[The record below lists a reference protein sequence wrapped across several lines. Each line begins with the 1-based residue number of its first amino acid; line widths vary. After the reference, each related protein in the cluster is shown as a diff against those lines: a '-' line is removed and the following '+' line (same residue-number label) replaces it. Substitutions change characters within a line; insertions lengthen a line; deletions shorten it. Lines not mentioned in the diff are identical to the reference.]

1 MKNFLKITLGCAILA
16 MLVALTSY
24 RPASAEA
31 KAIDIFEDTYNVDLD
46 GNGKDE
52 EIYVRI
58 EHTVEEFVYSIDVT
72 INGKKAFSET
82 LQNNEFIDQANIGF
96 VDINSKDKYIELVI
110 EVAGENSCNE
120 RVFRY
125 KKKKLKLLFDTGWMD
140 YLEGIVPEQEKG
152 KNVLMY
158 TEVTT
163 PIGNYFYVITNNKIK
178 KKKLKEVTPK
188 DGIYTV
194 IDDSWGGRKYIYYL
208 AKDADIYTKPDGKKV
223 KLTLEEGTGF
233 YITQLK
239 KIKGEFA
246 YALVS
251 LDGGENEI
259 GWLDLTGVTFED
271 MLVTN
276 PSFAG

>member
-31 KAIDIFEDTYNVDLD
+31 KAIDVYEDTFNVDLD
-46 GNGKDE
+46 GNGKEE
-52 EIYVRI
+52 EISTRI
-58 EHTVEEFVYSIDVT
+58 EYNLDEFVYSIDVK

-82 LQNNEFIDQANIGF
+82 LENNEFIDQANIGF
-96 VDINSKDKYIELVI
+96 IDINPKDKYIELLI
-110 EVAGENSCNE
+110 EVAGESSCAQ
-120 RVFRY
+120 RVYRY
-125 KKKKLKLLFDTGWMD
+125 KKKKLKLLFDTDWMG
-140 YLEGIVPEQEKG
+140 YLEGVEPEQEKG
-152 KNVLMY
+152 KNVLLC
-158 TEVTT
+158 EQVTT

-178 KKKLKEVTPK
+178 KKKLKEITPK

-194 IDDSWGGRKYIYYL
+194 VEDSWGGRNYIYYL

-259 GWLDLTGVTFED
+259 GWLDLTGVSFED

>member
-24 RPASAEA
+24 RSASAEA

-110 EVAGENSCNE
+110 EVAGENSCNQ

-140 YLEGIVPEQEKG
+140 YLEGIVPKQEKG

-158 TEVTT
+158 NEVTT

-194 IDDSWGGRKYIYYL
+194 IDDSWGGREHIYYL
-208 AKDADIYTKPDGKKV
+208 AKDADIYTKPDGKNV